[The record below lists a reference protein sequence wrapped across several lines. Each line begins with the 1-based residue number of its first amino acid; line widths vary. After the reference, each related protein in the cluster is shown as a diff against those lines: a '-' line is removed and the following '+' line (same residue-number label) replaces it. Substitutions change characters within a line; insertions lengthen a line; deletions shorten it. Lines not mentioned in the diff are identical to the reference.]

1 MDMAKII
8 EIIQNMKENLE
19 KIKNVEKE
27 KFYLIQEIHM
37 KGNLMIINLMDMAIM
52 SGLKMVMNMKV
63 II

>member
-27 KFYLIQEIHM
+27 KYYLNQEIHM
-37 KGNLMIINLMDMAIM
+37 KENLEIINLTDMDIIN
-52 SGLKMVMNMKV
+52 GLKINMNIKV

>member
-1 MDMAKII
+1 METVKII

-27 KFYLIQEIHM
+27 KLYLILEIRM
-37 KGNLMIINLMDMAIM
+37 KVNLMIINLMGMVIIF
-52 SGLKMVMNMKV
+52 GLKMDMNMKG